1 VAAVA
6 TGAESSREEPGL
18 PPAPPRELWK
28 KTRVPPPPVPPAA
41 SLPPVTTDMSPSAGA
56 QVQPGGG
63 AGGAPG
69 AATTAGPAAACEGLG
84 HLLRAPRAPGR
95 RLLWE
100 RGGRGFCLLIN
111 KRKLLRAQ
119 APLVECMNPLLKQAP
134 NS

>member
-1 VAAVA
+1 VA

-84 HLLRAPRAPGR
+84 HLLRARPAAGSSGSA
-95 RLLWE
+95 E
-100 RGGRGFCLLIN
+100 GGGSVFL
-111 KRKLLRAQ
+111 
-119 APLVECMNPLLKQAP
+119 
-134 NS
+134 